1 MDEAHYSDANM
12 TMRLSYGFIQDYTA
26 NGTHYNYFTNS
37 QSLLD
42 KAAKEEEIDDYE
54 LEADIVVK
62 KAIDLVKANA
72 EIKEVAKK
80 TEAKKPAAKKTTAK
94 AEGEKKPAAKK
105 SAASTAKKPTVK
117 KPAAAKAAP
126 QKAASAPKTEKAE
139 TVFSVGD
146 ALPYYLL

>member
-1 MDEAHYSDANM
+1 MSV
-12 TMRLSYGFIQDYTA
+12 G
-26 NGTHYNYFTNS
+26 
-37 QSLLD
+37 
-42 KAAKEEEIDDYE
+42 KASIKRALGVASEPAKEEKK
-54 LEADIVVK
+54 LESP
-62 KAIDLVKANA
+62 
-72 EIKEVAKK
+72 VA
-80 TEAKKPAAKKTTAK
+80 TAKKPASA
-94 AEGEKKPAAKK
+94 KPAAKK

>member
-1 MDEAHYSDANM
+1 MSV
-12 TMRLSYGFIQDYTA
+12 G
-26 NGTHYNYFTNS
+26 
-37 QSLLD
+37 
-42 KAAKEEEIDDYE
+42 KASIKRALGVASEPVKEEKK
-54 LEADIVVK
+54 LESP
-62 KAIDLVKANA
+62 
-72 EIKEVAKK
+72 VA
-80 TEAKKPAAKKTTAK
+80 TAKKPASA
-94 AEGEKKPAAKK
+94 KPAAKK